1 MLNRAEKGLG
11 REAPGLR
18 AGRATVFGWWAV
30 SQQHPVLTTQLLP
43 RFLSPG
49 QTPGWEHTM
58 GTYLDGRGSLG
69 KEKRERVQG

>member
-1 MLNRAEKGLG
+1 MLNQAEEGLG

-18 AGRATVFGWWAV
+18 AGRAAVFGWQTV
-30 SQQHPVLTTQLLP
+30 SQQHPVL
-43 RFLSPG
+43 G
-49 QTPGWEHTM
+49 AHM